1 MPKGANS
8 CAGYL
13 PKIMTPLAHDH
24 IKFQNRNPLAPRKW
38 IHPVIDTFGVNLI
51 GPVEFINGLGTSSR
65 GYLSCIAN
73 AGIPHSVVAWRNGF
87 EHLSKLEV
95 VYPKQEL
102 YSINLVHLNLDLL
115 FQGYLSAA
123 PLNKIVTP
131 ERYNICILYWELT
144 SVLPEWHDIIHRF
157 DEIWCA
163 SSFMARAI
171 SAVSARPVKVI
182 RPALDFTGTPSRR
195 DRSSFGLPSDAFIF
209 FYAADAGGIMGRKN
223 PEAFIRAYMEELPA
237 DGRTCCLVKINN
249 TQLAP
254 EEMQRIVGI
263 AQSRPD
269 VIFISE
275 LLSGGDMSALFSII
289 DCYVSPHRSE
299 GLGLTILEAMAAE
312 KPVIATRYGGVTDFV
327 TKDTAY
333 PISHRLIEVG
343 PDCPPYPATFIWAE
357 PDIASIRENMRHIFE
372 HQAEAKSV
380 GERAS
385 QHIRNLFSL
394 ESTSIALRAEL
405 ERIWL

>member
-1 MPKGANS
+1 
-8 CAGYL
+8 
-13 PKIMTPLAHDH
+13 MTPQSHDLLE
-24 IKFQNRNPLAPRKW
+24 IQQSNPLAPRKW
-38 IHPVIDTFGVNLI
+38 THPMSDTLGVNLI
-51 GPVEFINGLGTSSR
+51 GPVEFVNGLGTSSR

-73 AGIPHSVVAWRNGF
+73 ANIPHSVVAWRNGF
-87 EHLSKLEV
+87 EHLSKLDV
-95 VYPKQEL
+95 IYPKQKP
-102 YSINLVHLNLDLL
+102 YSISLVHLNLDLL
-115 FQGYLSAA
+115 SQGYLDRT

-144 SVLPEWHDIIHRF
+144 SVLPDWHDIIHRF

-182 RPALDFTGTPSRR
+182 RPALDFTSTPSDR
-195 DRSSFGLPSDAFIF
+195 DRNSFGLPSDAFIF

-223 PEAFIRAYMEELPA
+223 PEAFIKAYIEEFPA

-249 TQLAP
+249 TKLAP

-263 AQSRPD
+263 AHNRSD
-269 VIFISE
+269 VIFFND
-275 LLSGGDMSALFSII
+275 LLSSEDMSALFSII

-312 KPVIATRYGGVTDFV
+312 KPVIATHYGGVTDFV

-333 PISHRLIEVG
+333 PIRHRLIEVG
-343 PDCPPYPATFIWAE
+343 PDSPPYPATFIWAE
-357 PDIASIRENMRHIFE
+357 PDISSISENMRHIFE

-380 GERAS
+380 GKKAS

-394 ESTSIALRAEL
+394 EPTSVALRAEL
-405 ERIWL
+405 ERIWRYKEVRAL